1 MDPADTRHQ
10 VAVWFFLLWVERI
23 TGEWNGLNLTNEQP
37 APAGNTHQQTSTPL
51 GGIGLLQTGRSQRVM
66 EGIGLLEAFQVFVGW
81 L

>member
-10 VAVWFFLLWVERI
+10 VAVWFFFVGGADRRM
-23 TGEWNGLNLTNEQP
+23 GVDLTKKTR
-37 APAGNTHQQTSTPL
+37 AGWKHAYQRSTSTAKPPTPR
-51 GGIGLLQTGRSQRVM
+51 LQTGRSQRVM